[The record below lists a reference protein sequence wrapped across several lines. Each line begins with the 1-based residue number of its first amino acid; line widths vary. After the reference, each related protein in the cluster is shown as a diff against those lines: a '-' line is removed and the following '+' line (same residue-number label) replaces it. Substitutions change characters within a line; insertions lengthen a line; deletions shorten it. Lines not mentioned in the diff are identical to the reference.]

1 MSFGMFEIAVD
12 NIESWP
18 PRLIALFDEN
28 MELLRSYALCRYEL
42 DNDDNWKPPRFDYYV
57 PRSLRPQ
64 IRFYEQ
70 KQEFLDDWRGLGPAG

>member
-42 DNDDNWKPPRFDYYV
+42 DNDDNWKPPRSTTLFRVRFGLKFDFM
-57 PRSLRPQ
+57 SKSKS
-64 IRFYEQ
+64 F
-70 KQEFLDDWRGLGPAG
+70 